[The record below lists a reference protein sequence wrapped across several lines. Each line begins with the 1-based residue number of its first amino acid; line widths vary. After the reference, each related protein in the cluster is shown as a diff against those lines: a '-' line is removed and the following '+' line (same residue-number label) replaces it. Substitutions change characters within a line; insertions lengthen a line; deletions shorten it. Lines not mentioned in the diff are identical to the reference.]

1 MGAPLPLHL
10 HRSNRVDVLAHAL
23 GDVLEAAPL
32 PPLVGEIVLVH
43 GRPIASWLSMQL
55 AQRFGIWAHASFP
68 FPRRFVLQV
77 MRAVL
82 GEVADALAL
91 DDAASLQWLLLP
103 ALDRRLDDP
112 GFVELRRYCRD
123 DPTGIARFQLAA
135 RTAALFESYLVHRP
149 AMMLGW
155 EQGDDDQ
162 WQAQLWRD
170 VVARRGPQHFA
181 RLHHAC
187 VEALQRGEG
196 PIAGLPP
203 RVSLFGVASMPPSH
217 LTLVTALARRIDVHL
232 FVPSPSR
239 AWWAE
244 LRSHRR
250 AVRARDPAA
259 VLASDEGHPLLA
271 SLGTLGREFQGL
283 LEDTGDYRE
292 PRELYVEPD
301 APEQALGVLQG
312 DILDLRVRG
321 EGTSLPAMPLADDD
335 DSIAVF
341 SCHSRLREVEVL
353 HDRLHAL
360 LAADPS
366 LQPRDIVV
374 YLTDVDAYAPL
385 VEAVFERERDDPTAI
400 PCSIADRSPRAESP
414 TLEAW
419 LRLLA
424 LVEGRMSASDVL
436 DLLVLEPVALRFGF
450 TPDELDTIAEWVANA
465 GIRWGIDAAHRRSHG
480 QPGREETTWAFG
492 LRRMLLGYAMPGHQR
507 DMFAGVLPFDDIEG
521 SRAELLGRLCAAMDT
536 LFRLVSALAAP
547 RCIAD
552 WRIALDG
559 SLSDVLA
566 PRPTAQ
572 WELDDLRAAIAAVD
586 DSAARAEY
594 DGGVPLAVMRD
605 AVLAAID
612 GANAGGGLRAGRAS
626 GVCFCALAPMRVMPA
641 EVVCVLGL
649 SDGAFPRGSGGVDFD
664 LMRRAPAPGDRH
676 LRDDDRYAFL
686 EALMAARRRL
696 LLGYVGQSSQD
707 DRDLPPSVV
716 LAELLDLL
724 GATMVVPG
732 TEALGPVARA
742 AALRRRVVVR
752 QPMQPFSPRNFGGD
766 DDPRL
771 FSFEASWCAGANA
784 LQQGRPAATPGLFAR
799 PLSPWPDDEPVQ
811 LERLVR
817 MFQAPQHELLK
828 RRLQVNLREWERER
842 SDREPMELDGLNR
855 WRLGDQLL
863 GQRLEGLTRAQ
874 SHALLASSGA
884 LPLGAVG
891 DAELDALLLE
901 VDPIAAVAREA
912 CGGDVHAPVV
922 EVDLTIGA
930 RRLLGHLRDRHS
942 HGLVVSQYSRPAA
955 KHIVALWIHHLV
967 ACALAPGEPVASVL
981 FGRDEKDGGV
991 VEVRFETEPAPLPL
1005 LANLIERWSIGMRE
1019 PLLFFPRASLAF
1031 CERFAEAPETSFAPA
1046 MTAARNSYRSR
1057 NGEGEDE
1064 AVRRIF
1070 GDADPLAPGFTL
1082 FDAPMSGGDFVTLAI
1097 ELCAPLVSR
1106 RR

>member
-1 MGAPLPLHL
+1 MGPPLALHL

-23 GDVLEAAPL
+23 GDVIEAAPL
-32 PPLVGEIVLVH
+32 PPLVGEVVMVH
-43 GRPIASWLSMQL
+43 GRPIASWLSMRL

-68 FPRRFVLQV
+68 FPRRFALQV
-77 MRAVL
+77 MTAVL
-82 GEVADALAL
+82 GPAADALAL

-135 RTAALFESYLVHRP
+135 RTAQLFESYLVHRP
-149 AMMLGW
+149 DMMLSW
-155 EQGDDDQ
+155 EQGDDEQ

-181 RLHHAC
+181 RLHRAC
-187 VEALQRGEG
+187 IDALHHGNG
-196 PIAGLPP
+196 PVPGLPA
-203 RVSLFGVASMPPSH
+203 RVSLFAIASMPPTH
-217 LTLVTALARRIDVHL
+217 LALVNALARRVDVHL

-250 AVRARDPAA
+250 ARARDPEA

-283 LEDTGDYRE
+283 LEGCGDYRE
-292 PRELYVEPD
+292 PRDLYLEPD
-301 APEQALGVLQG
+301 APEHALGVLQG
-312 DILDLRVRG
+312 DLLDLRVRG
-321 EGTSLPAMPLADDD
+321 DGAALPAMPLHDDD
-335 DSIAVF
+335 DSIAVI

-353 HDRLHAL
+353 HDRLLAL

-385 VEAVFERERDDPTAI
+385 VEAVFERGRDDTTAI

-450 TPDELDTIAEWVANA
+450 SPDELDTIAEWIANA
-465 GIRWGIDAAHRRSHG
+465 GIRWGIDAAHRREHG
-480 QPGREETTWAFG
+480 QPGRDETTWAFG
-492 LRRMLLGYAMPGHQR
+492 LRRMLVGYAMPGHQR

-521 SRAELLGRLCAAMDT
+521 TRAELLGRLCVAMDT
-536 LFRLVSALAAP
+536 LFGLVAQLAAP

-552 WRIALDG
+552 WRIALEG
-559 SLSDVLA
+559 AVAAVLA

-594 DGGVPLAVMRD
+594 DGGVPLAIVRD

-612 GANAGGGLRAGRAS
+612 GTHGGLRGGRGA

-649 SDGAFPRGSGGVDFD
+649 SDGSFPRGGGGVDFD
-664 LMRRAPAPGDRH
+664 LMRRTPQPGDRQ

-686 EALMAARRRL
+686 EAIVAARRRL

-742 AALRRRVVVR
+742 AAVRRRIVVR
-752 QPMQPFSPRNFGGD
+752 EPMQPFSPRNFGAD

-784 LQQGRPAATPGLFAR
+784 LQHGRPTRAPRLFTR
-799 PLSPWPDDEPVQ
+799 PLSPWPEDEPVP

-817 MFQAPQHELLK
+817 MFQAPQHELLR
-828 RRLQVNLREWERER
+828 RRLQVNLKEWQRER
-842 SDREPMELDGLNR
+842 SDREPMELDGLAR

-863 GQRLEGLTRAQ
+863 AHRLEGLSRAQ
-874 SHALLASSGA
+874 SHALLANSGG

-891 DAELDALLLE
+891 EAELDALLLAI
-901 VDPIAAVAREA
+901 DPIAAAAHEA
-912 CGGDVHAPVV
+912 CGGDVRAPVV
-922 EVDLTIGA
+922 EVDLAIGG
-930 RRLLGHLRDRHS
+930 RRLLGHLRNRHPR
-942 HGLVVSQYSRPAA
+942 GLVVTQFSRPGAR
-955 KHIVALWIHHLV
+955 HIVALWIHHLV
-967 ACALAPGEPVASVL
+967 ACALAPGEPIESVL
-981 FGRDEKDGGV
+981 FGRDEKQGTV
-991 VEVRFETEPAPLPL
+991 VEVRLVTEPEPLPL
-1005 LANLIERWSIGMRE
+1005 LATLLDRWSIGMRE
-1019 PLLFFPRASLAF
+1019 PLLFFPKASTTF
-1031 CERFAEAPETSFAPA
+1031 VERFAEAPHLGVPPA
-1046 MTAARNSYRSR
+1046 LAAARSAFHAR
-1057 NGEGEDE
+1057 NVGEADDE

-1070 GDADPLAPGFTL
+1070 GDADPLVPGFTL
-1082 FDAPMSGGDFVTLAI
+1082 FDAPMAAGDFVTLAV
-1097 ELCAPLVSR
+1097 ELCGPLMR
-1106 RR
+1106 RRR